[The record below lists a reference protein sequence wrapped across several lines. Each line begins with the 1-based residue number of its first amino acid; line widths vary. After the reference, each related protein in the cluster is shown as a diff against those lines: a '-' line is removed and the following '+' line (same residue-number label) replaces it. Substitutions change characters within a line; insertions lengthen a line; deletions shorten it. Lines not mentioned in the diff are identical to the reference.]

1 MTEAQQLLAEN
12 CLQSAREMLIQTDEF
27 YPFGA
32 FLGPTGIAH
41 PLGIEVDKKNIP
53 NNGNLIKQ
61 LIDLAKSENFEQYSL
76 CYEVSLQMSEAKP
89 AIDAICV
96 EFSETEAPK
105 VYQPFSKVNNEYIFD
120 DVFAVQQ

>member
-1 MTEAQQLLAEN
+1 MTEPQQLLAEN

-32 FLGPTGIAH
+32 FLGPTGIVH

-96 EFSETEAPK
+96 EFSETEVPK
-105 VYQPFSKVNNEYIFD
+105 VYQPFSKENNEYIFD